1 MVSDRSLYAMAVGL
15 VTVASVLTGVAAAL
29 WLL

>member
-1 MVSDRSLYAMAVGL
+1 MSDRILYAMAVGL

-29 WLL
+29 WLS

>member
-1 MVSDRSLYAMAVGL
+1 MSDRILYATAVGL